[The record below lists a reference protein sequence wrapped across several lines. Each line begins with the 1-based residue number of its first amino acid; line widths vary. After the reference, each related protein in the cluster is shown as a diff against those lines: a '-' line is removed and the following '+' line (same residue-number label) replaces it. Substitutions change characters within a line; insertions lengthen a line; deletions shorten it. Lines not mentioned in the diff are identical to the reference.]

1 MLVTPCRGLSKPAWL
16 YYSSVVFLGHLPKF
30 VFAVSSVGFPQVPS
44 RPKQKVSLGS
54 GIRRVT
60 RQEIPPPKKL
70 KRELPNEKI
79 GHELFEQA
87 TNEYAPVS
95 HMTLPWLSWILS
107 PFSCIQS
114 FLINLTCTFFV
125 SSLPFVAV
133 TFNLDHCLYFCSVLN
148 LEETAGYFLSIIS
161 TGGTLFL
168 PRCHDLI

>member
-1 MLVTPCRGLSKPAWL
+1 MSWSIKTRVALLFFRCLSW
-16 YYSSVVFLGHLPKF
+16 SSSQVCFCCFFGRLPPSP
-30 VFAVSSVGFPQVPS
+30 VSAKTEGVIRIRNKKSDTS
-44 RPKQKVSLGS
+44 RD
-54 GIRRVT
+54 
-60 RQEIPPPKKL
+60 PPPKKL